1 MALLYVTEFAEL
13 AIGPGGRV
21 GQIPEQPPL
30 AEQALI
36 ATNGAVV
43 VSNFFTTSTRVVR
56 LHTDVICAIE
66 FGTNPTAIAAGS
78 TGTARMAANQTEY
91 HGVPG
96 GGTYKVAVIGST

>member
-13 AIGPGGRV
+13 AIGPAGRV
-21 GQIPEQPPL
+21 GQVTQQPAV

-43 VSNFFTTSTRVVR
+43 VSNFFNTSTRMVR

-66 FGTNPTAIAAGS
+66 FGTAPVAVTAGA

-91 HGVPG
+91 FGVPVG
-96 GGTYKVAVIGST
+96 GLYKVAVTGST